1 MRINKLSDELVTARC
16 SSALRADMSG
26 WMVQNGVAMS
36 TPSHDLVAFGA
47 TSFVGKILCHYL
59 WEVFGAQGEMKW
71 GAAGRSKAKL
81 EELRSSLGP
90 KAGTLPLVVA
100 DAADEAS
107 LRNLCA
113 STRVVVSTVGPYALY
128 GELLVKACAESG
140 TDYCDLSGEVQWIRR
155 MMHRYEATARKSG
168 ARIVHCCG
176 FDSIPSDMGVHFLQ
190 RQAMKQLGAPCRRVK
205 MRVKVMRGEFS
216 GGTVASLMNVVKEAA
231 ADPVL
236 RKELADPYSL
246 CPAGSAP
253 NVRQPD
259 VRSAEFDV
267 DFGAW
272 VAPFVMSGI
281 NTRIVHRTN
290 ALSERAYGANFT
302 YDEAILMG
310 RGLKG
315 RFVATVM
322 VAGLAGFMLAGAIRP
337 VRAALERFV
346 LPKPGEGPN
355 SEAQR
360 TGFFDLRF
368 LGTTADGRQ
377 IRTKVTGDRDPGYG
391 STGKMLGQAAACLAF
406 DIDKAATP
414 GGFWTPAT
422 IFGDRLIQRLTAH
435 SGLTFEL
442 VPHLQQ

>member
-1 MRINKLSDELVTARC
+1 
-16 SSALRADMSG
+16 
-26 WMVQNGVAMS
+26 MS

-47 TSFVGKILCHYL
+47 TSFVGRILCRYL
-59 WEVFGAQGEMKW
+59 LGEFGAQGEMKW
-71 GAAGRSKAKL
+71 AAAGRSKAKL
-81 EELRSSLGP
+81 EELRSSLGA
-90 KAGTLPLVVA
+90 KAETLPLVVA

-107 LRNLCA
+107 LRKLCA

-128 GELLVKACAESG
+128 GEPLVKACAESG

-155 MMHRYEATARKSG
+155 MVQGYEAMARKSG

-190 RQAMKQLGAPCRRVK
+190 RQAMKRFGAPCTRVK
-205 MRVKVMRGEFS
+205 MRVKVMRGGFS
-216 GGTVASLMNVVKEAA
+216 GGTVASLMNVVKEATA
-231 ADPVL
+231 NPAL

-246 CPAGSAP
+246 CPPGNAP

-259 VRSAEFDV
+259 VRLAEFDV

-272 VAPFVMSGI
+272 VAPFVMSAI
-281 NTRIVHRTN
+281 NTRIVQRTN
-290 ALSERAYGANFT
+290 ALLEQAYGADFT
-302 YDEAILMG
+302 YDEAMLMG

-315 RFVATVM
+315 WFAATAVA
-322 VAGLAGFMLAGAIRP
+322 AGLAGFVFAGAIP
-337 VRAALERFV
+337 PARAALELFV
-346 LPKPGEGPN
+346 LPKPGEGPS

-360 TGFFDLRF
+360 KGFFDLRF
-368 LGTTADGRQ
+368 VGTTADGRQ

-391 STGKMLGQAAACLAF
+391 STGKMLGQAAACLAL
-406 DIDKAATP
+406 DINKAATP

-435 SGLTFEL
+435 AGLTFEL
-442 VPHLQQ
+442 ISGLPN